1 MWSSGESVVK
11 NFVAAVNREDAA
23 AARAVL
29 DQDCV
34 WIDSRDNRVEGADE
48 CGAMLQT
55 MFESN
60 AGFRIHVDDM
70 VMRHD
75 EFLMSGR
82 TEAEGQH
89 SGSRVLWRVK
99 VGNGRLKS
107 WQSFRDA
114 ATPSMTRRFAPTAA
128 VTLD

>member
-1 MWSSGESVVK
+1 MWRSSESIVK
-11 NFVAAVNREDAA
+11 DFVAAVNREDSAA
-23 AARAVL
+23 VRAVL
-29 DQDCV
+29 DHDCI
-34 WIDSRDNRVEGADE
+34 WIDSRDNVVKGADE
-48 CGAMLQT
+48 CGAVLQS

-60 AGFRIHVDDM
+60 ARFRIHVDDM

-75 EFLMSGR
+75 EFLLSGR
-82 TEAEGQH
+82 TEAKGQY

-114 ATPSMTRRFAPTAA
+114 ATPSMARLFASTV

>member
-1 MWSSGESVVK
+1 MWRSGESVVK
-11 NFVAAVNREDAA
+11 DFVAAVNREDAA

-48 CGAMLQT
+48 CGAALQL

-60 AGFRIHVDDM
+60 ARFRIHVDDM

-82 TEAEGQH
+82 TEAEGEH

-114 ATPSMTRRFAPTAA
+114 ATPSMARRFAPTA